1 MRKIWCQVKSSQQHG
16 SCEDYE
22 KTVKDIAFIDPT
34 RIVSGGFDRKILL
47 LEIDKEGKLK
57 LIDELKMNMQ
67 CRDMKTDGIIRDEER
82 LILEGFKKKLVEI
95 YGSDQK
101 LELLIYFNIDFGE
114 RRQENRGRC
123 VQKFKLLGDL
133 WVRPECH

>member
-1 MRKIWCQVKSSQQHG
+1 MREIWCQVKSSQQHG

-34 RIVSGGFDRKILL
+34 CIVSGGFDRKILL

-67 CRDMKTDGIIRDEER
+67 CRDMKTDGIIRDEE
-82 LILEGFKKKLVEI
+82 
-95 YGSDQK
+95 
-101 LELLIYFNIDFGE
+101 
-114 RRQENRGRC
+114 NRGRC